1 MEAQNTGVNDGT
13 AVAAEPTGLE
23 GTPFKSGEEAAKG
36 YLNLKALHDAQAN
49 ELGTLRKF
57 AETVAPIVQQH
68 MSKTEAPAAAP
79 KAPDYETEIM
89 GVQQKIQEL
98 DPMADNYQKELAALL
113 ATSNKLVAKAQH
125 EKTLSTAQELFKKE
139 LSERDARAARTEFNK
154 NNPSFSTP
162 EMQLRIK
169 DFLANDKTG
178 MHDPMSAYFQIQKDD
193 LAAENAEIKK
203 TLELVKGKENT
214 GKVVVKGQA
223 GQPPTKPQKAT
234 GADLDA
240 RMAAAL
246 ATQRGA

>member
-1 MEAQNTGVNDGT
+1 MEAQNTNVNDGGQT
-13 AVAAEPTGLE
+13 AEPTGLE

-36 YLNLKALHDAQAN
+36 YLNLKALHDSQAN

-68 MSKTEAPAAAP
+68 MSKNEAPAAAP
-79 KAPDYETEIM
+79 QAPDYETEIA

-98 DPMADNYQKELAALL
+98 DPMADNYQKELAGLL

-125 EKTLSTAQELFKKE
+125 EKTLMTAQELFKKE
-139 LSERDARAARTEFNK
+139 LSDRDAKAARAEFNK
-154 NNPSFSTP
+154 NNPSFGTP
-162 EMQLRIK
+162 DMQARIK
-169 DFLANDKTG
+169 DFLASDKTG

-193 LAAENAEIKK
+193 LAAENAEMKK

-234 GADLDA
+234 GKDLDA
-240 RMAAAL
+240 GMAAVL
-246 ATQRGA
+246 AAQRGA

>member
-1 MEAQNTGVNDGT
+1 MEAQNTDVNDGGT
-13 AVAAEPTGLE
+13 AAEPTGLE

-154 NNPSFSTP
+154 NNPSFSAP

-193 LAAENAEIKK
+193 LAAENAEMKK

>member
-1 MEAQNTGVNDGT
+1 MGDQAAVNDGSN
-13 AVAAEPTGLE
+13 AEPTGLE

-57 AETVAPIVQQH
+57 AETVAPIVQEH
-68 MSKTEAPAAAP
+68 MNKTQAPAAAP
-79 KAPDYETEIM
+79 KGPDYETEIAA
-89 GVQQKIQEL
+89 VQKQIQDL
-98 DPMADNYQKELAALL
+98 DPMADNYQKTLADLVAK
-113 ATSNKLVAKAQH
+113 SNKLVATAQH
-125 EKTLSTAQELFKKE
+125 EKTLSTAKELFQKE
-139 LSERDARAARTEFNK
+139 LSDRDAKAARAEFNK
-154 NNPSFSTP
+154 SNPSFSTP
-162 EMQLRIK
+162 EMQTRIQA
-169 DFLANDKTG
+169 FLANDKTG

-193 LAAENAEIKK
+193 LAAENAEMKK

>member
-193 LAAENAEIKK
+193 LAAENAEMKK

>member
-13 AVAAEPTGLE
+13 AAAAEPTGLE

-79 KAPDYETEIM
+79 QAPDYETEIM

-154 NNPSFSTP
+154 NNPSFNTP
-162 EMQLRIK
+162 DMQLRIK

-193 LAAENAEIKK
+193 LAAENAEMKK